1 MFIEIVAPE
10 SWEEKQRGDE
20 FARQSPTEGSLL
32 PPGDSRRSSAWP
44 CSQGDYKLPRERH
57 RMIFLI
63 APDDP

>member
-32 PPGDSRRSSAWP
+32 P
-44 CSQGDYKLPRERH
+44 L
-57 RMIFLI
+57 IFLTI
-63 APDDP
+63 AGTWYFITTNR